1 MKLPNYLSKIERLV
15 KKGKLTKG
23 ALTHVDIAHDDWC
36 AFSPMAAHATA
47 TPRYGCDRTSNH
59 YHDDEHHRH

>member
-36 AFSPMAAHATA
+36 ALLTHGGPCDCNPEIRLRPHKQPL
-47 TPRYGCDRTSNH
+47 PRR
-59 YHDDEHHRH
+59 